1 MEENE
6 VGLFEGILNDEKAA
20 FHERERERER
30 ESLCVCEDE
39 GDDAKAKESFEGLIL
54 RTKHFHLSFLWC
66 SNGEYSV
73 SIGHFALPNLPHTFS

>member
-1 MEENE
+1 MKL
-6 VGLFEGILNDEKAA
+6 VSLKA
-20 FHERERERER
+20 FSMMRRQHSTRERERER